1 MEPYFKT
8 VKTSGV
14 LLNFGYLSRNG
25 ERSLCCRFKIHANFF
40 WDREKLMRDAEAVD
54 RSLVLIKRL
63 PVDQF
68 SSYSSA
74 LINRDRSESWPG

>member
-1 MEPYFKT
+1 
-8 VKTSGV
+8 
-14 LLNFGYLSRNG
+14 
-25 ERSLCCRFKIHANFF
+25 
-40 WDREKLMRDAEAVD
+40 MRDAEAVD